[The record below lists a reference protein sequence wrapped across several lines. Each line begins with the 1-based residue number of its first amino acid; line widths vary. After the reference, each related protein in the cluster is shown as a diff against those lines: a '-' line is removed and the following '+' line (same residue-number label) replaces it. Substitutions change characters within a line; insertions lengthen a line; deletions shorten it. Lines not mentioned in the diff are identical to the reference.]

1 MSKDIEN
8 PQARLRLYITS
19 KASQVMEDRKEN
31 PRTSRA
37 IIRALEFTNGVTFQ
51 NPRTLMIENC
61 PLGVHIDPGRG
72 LVVVV
77 SKFQGFPAIPDELVE
92 ALLPFTTE
100 VAVA

>member
-1 MSKDIEN
+1 
-8 PQARLRLYITS
+8 
-19 KASQVMEDRKEN
+19 MEARKEN

-37 IIRALEFTNGVTFQ
+37 IIRAMELTNGVEFQ
-51 NPRTLMIENC
+51 NPRTRMIENG